1 MDRTF
6 KYILSLFAMLTD
18 EDKDEIIA
26 LMLSSLSL
34 QESASAQ
41 RE

>member
-1 MDRTF
+1 MDRTLE
-6 KYILSLFAMLTD
+6 YILSLFVMLTD

-26 LMLSSLSL
+26 LMLSSLSP

-41 RE
+41 ME